1 MNRRLKKYD
10 KEVEKIVK
18 QMIKYAKTYDVPLIA
33 FKSAKRATEATVK
46 RAKKAYELMKD
57 TFSRTNSVKA
67 IKKRQSINRAYGLS
81 STISCEEALLSRINN
96 RIDYWD
102 DAQHANSFTR
112 WMVNSFMACKKAVN
126 EFKNKYQEKTEQLL
140 RPKFQDLM
148 DALDE
153 FGSDKYLPEDTAK
166 SVTNKFYMILMSVSS
181 TNDVP
186 NYIRDMASD
195 DFEGDIYE

>member
-10 KEVEKIVK
+10 KEVERIVK
-18 QMIKYAKTYDVPLIA
+18 QMIKYSKTYDVQLIA
-33 FKSAKRATEATVK
+33 FKTAKRATEATVK

-57 TFSRTNSVKA
+57 IFSRTNSVKA
-67 IKKRQSINRAYGLS
+67 IKKRQSRMSSYGINA
-81 STISCEEALLSRINN
+81 TTSCEEALLSRINN
-96 RIDYWD
+96 RIAYWD
-102 DAQHANSFTR
+102 EAPHPNYFTI
-112 WMVNSFMACKKAVN
+112 WMVNSFIACKKAVN

-153 FGSDKYLPEDTAK
+153 YGSDKYLPEDMAT
-166 SVTNKFYMILMSVSS
+166 SVTNKFYMILMNVSS
-181 TNDVP
+181 SNNVP
-186 NYIRDMASD
+186 DYIRDMASD